1 MATRYSPR
9 MVTDGL
15 VLCLDAANSR
25 SYPGAGSTWFDLSG
39 NGNNATLYNT
49 TYSSVNSGV
58 IVFAGASNSKAHI
71 SSLTPNITSTYTITE
86 WVKRDNTS
94 YEFLWEGNT
103 SGSKPSI
110 EGNSFYHNNTNRG
123 SLTVSTTEWTYVVAM
138 FDGAR
143 TKAYING
150 VEVIDSAYTTANPTV
165 TSFTIGARDSTSSLD
180 LNGLIAAVCIYD
192 RALTVA
198 EVTQNFRAVKGRFGL

>member
-58 IVFAGASNSKAHI
+58 IVFAGASNGKARI

-103 SGSKPSI
+103 GGSKPAI
-110 EGNSFYHNNTNRG
+110 ENNIFYHNNSNRG
-123 SLTVSTTEWTYVVAM
+123 SLSVSTTEWTYVVAM
-138 FDGAR
+138 FDGSSTR
-143 TKAYING
+143 AYING
-150 VEVIDSAYTTANPTV
+150 AEVINSAYATANPTV